1 MFRCTFNWSPLLPS
15 DLSGNPFECHCKLFR
30 LVSWLREKGVKVRRP
45 EAMLCD
51 NPPALRH
58 QPLLNVSLLTCGRD
72 RTFLD
77 RRRRLRV
84 VATGFYNRRL
94 FYRSQ
99 LCSLSEGE
107 QQWRRGGAERAS
119 HLLFVHARKL
129 HTRTVQQCVF
139 YCIPPLRGL
148 GGEARVPLQHKLGAQ
163 LHQ

>member
-1 MFRCTFNWSPLLPS
+1 MCCCVQSVAFNRLPLLSS

-72 RTFLD
+72 RTFLG
-77 RRRRLRV
+77 RRQRLRGV
-84 VATGFYNRRL
+84 ETGFLRPAASSCRP
-94 FYRSQ
+94 Q

-107 QQWRRGGAERAS
+107 QQWRRCGAERAR

-129 HTRTVQQCVF
+129 HTRTV
-139 YCIPPLRGL
+139 
-148 GGEARVPLQHKLGAQ
+148 
-163 LHQ
+163 